1 MSIIYEALRKV
12 ENSKDFTAIKGI
24 SKKPSLLANEE
35 QPKVFLGEKRFFL
48 SLMTVLALIGL
59 FFLSLKGINLF
70 YSDSQSS
77 IPIKAKLIKKQ
88 QLAKKEKIASGNYS
102 LEGIVHDGGN
112 SLAII
117 NGKVFKNYDRIGDYL
132 IMDIDKSEVELVNI
146 HDKTRLGLSL
156 SD

>member
-12 ENSKDFTAIKGI
+12 ENNKDFTAIKDI
-24 SKKPSLLANEE
+24 SKKPSLFTNEE
-35 QPKVFLGEKRFFL
+35 QPKASLGEKRFFL
-48 SLMTVLALIGL
+48 PLITVLALIGL

-77 IPIKAKLIKKQ
+77 IPMKVKPTKKQ
-88 QLAKKEKIASGNYS
+88 QLAKGEKITSGNYS
-102 LEGIVHDGGN
+102 LEGIVHDGRN

-117 NGKVFKNYDRIGDYL
+117 NGKVFRNYDRIDDYL